1 MRLLA
6 IAAPLTALALCLPAA
21 ASQPLP
27 TYDKVGLKWKTP
39 PTVVD
44 MARHYPVRAK
54 ALKIARGSADV
65 ACAAK
70 NDTGI
75 LDCQVVAQSPERAG
89 FGASALAV
97 MRRAKVEAVDGGD
110 PTGRTFGFRLKF
122 GTWSGADL
130 PAGFQPGPGLN
141 WSRFP
146 TMGKWNM
153 SGQDRFETYSADFD
167 CTARANGR
175 LSCTPTGG
183 TPDVPKFQ
191 VAATE
196 AMAKARV
203 MSANGGPVEG
213 QRFSWTVSV
222 QRQNWCS
229 PGREEIFQDAETPG
243 QIGRCFPSQVQ
254 VR

>member
-27 TYDKVGLKWKTP
+27 TYDKVGLKWKAP

-44 MARHYPVRAK
+44 MARHYPVRARAK
-54 ALKIARGSADV
+54 QIGRGSVDV
-65 ACAAK
+65 ACAARNK
-70 NDTGI
+70 SGV
-75 LDCQVVAQSPERAG
+75 LDCQVVSESPERVG
-89 FGASALAV
+89 FGASALTV
-97 MRRAKVEAVDGGD
+97 MSRAKVETVDGGD

-122 GTWSGADL
+122 GTWGGADL
-130 PAGFQPGPGLN
+130 PPSFQPGPGLH

-146 TMGKWNM
+146 TMAKWNM
-153 SGQDRFETYSADFD
+153 TGQDKFETFSADFD
-167 CTARANGR
+167 CTARASGR
-175 LSCTPTGG
+175 LDCTSTGG
-183 TPDVPKFQ
+183 GAPPKFQ
-191 VAATE
+191 VAANQ
-196 AMAKARV
+196 AMAKAKV
-203 MSANGGPVEG
+203 MSADGGPVEG
-213 QRFSWTVSV
+213 KRFTWTVSV

-229 PGREEIFQDAETPG
+229 PGREEIFQDSETPG

>member
-27 TYDKVGLKWKTP
+27 TYDKVGLKWKKP

-54 ALKIARGSADV
+54 ALQIARGSADV

-70 NDTGI
+70 NDTGL
-75 LDCQVVAQSPERAG
+75 LDCQVVAESPERAG

-97 MRRAKVEAVDGGD
+97 MSRAKVEAVDGGD

-122 GTWSGADL
+122 GTWGGADL
-130 PAGFQPGPGLN
+130 PPSFQPGPGLN
-141 WSRFP
+141 WARFP

-153 SGQDRFETYSADFD
+153 SGQDKYETFTAAFD
-167 CTARANGR
+167 CTARASGR
-175 LSCTPTGG
+175 LDCTPTGG
-183 TPDVPKFQ
+183 DSPAKFQ
-191 VAATE
+191 AAARE
-196 AMAKARV
+196 AMARAKV
-203 MSANGGPVEG
+203 MSADGGSVDG
-213 QRFSWTVSV
+213 KRFSWTVSV

-229 PGREEIFQDAETPG
+229 PGKEEIFQDDDTPAP
-243 QIGRCFPSQVQ
+243 IGRCFPSQVQ

>member
-27 TYDKVGLKWKTP
+27 TYDKVGLKWKNP

-44 MARHYPVRAK
+44 MARYYPVRARAK
-54 ALKIARGSADV
+54 QIGRGMAEV
-65 ACAAK
+65 ACSAR
-70 NDTGI
+70 NTSGD
-75 LDCQVVAQSPERAG
+75 LNCQVVSESPERAG

-97 MRRAKVEAVDGGD
+97 MSRARVEAVDGGD
-110 PTGRTFGFRLKF
+110 PRGRAFGFRLKF
-122 GTWSGADL
+122 GTWGGADL
-130 PAGFQPGPGLN
+130 PASFQPGPGLN

-146 TMGKWNM
+146 TMGKWSM
-153 SGQDRFETYSADFD
+153 SGQDRYETFSADFD

-175 LSCTPTGG
+175 LTCTPTGG
-183 TPDVPKFQ
+183 TPDQPKFQ
-191 VAATE
+191 AAAIE

-203 MSANGGPVEG
+203 TSANGAPVEG
-213 QRFSWTVSV
+213 ARFSWTVSV

-229 PGREEIFQDAETPG
+229 PGREEIFQDSETPG

>member
-6 IAAPLTALALCLPAA
+6 IAAPLTALAICLPAA

-54 ALKIARGSADV
+54 ALKIERGSVDV
-65 ACAAK
+65 ACAAR
-70 NDTGI
+70 NDAGQ
-75 LDCQVVAQSPERAG
+75 LDCQVVGESPAKAG

-97 MRRAKVEAVDGGD
+97 MSRAKVEAVDGGD
-110 PTGRTFGFRLKF
+110 AKGRTFGFRLKF
-122 GTWSGADL
+122 GTWGGADL
-130 PAGFQPGPGLN
+130 PASFQPGPGLH
-141 WSRFP
+141 WARFP
-146 TMGKWNM
+146 TMGKWSM
-153 SGQDRFETYSADFD
+153 SGQDRYETLTADFD
-167 CTARANGR
+167 CVARASGR
-175 LSCTPTGG
+175 LTCTPTGG
-183 TPDVPKFQ
+183 VGPGKFQ
-191 VAATE
+191 AAASE
-196 AMAKARV
+196 AMAKAKV

-213 QRFSWTVSV
+213 QRFSWSVSV

-229 PGREEIFQDAETPG
+229 PGREEIFQDSETPG

>member
-27 TYDKVGLKWKTP
+27 TYDKVGLKWKNP

-54 ALKIARGSADV
+54 AKKIARGVAEV
-65 ACAAK
+65 ACSARNASG
-70 NDTGI
+70 D
-75 LDCQVVAQSPERAG
+75 LDCQVVSEQPQRAG

-97 MRRAKVEAVDGGD
+97 MSRARVETVDGGD
-110 PTGRTFGFRLKF
+110 PRGRTFGFRLKF
-122 GTWSGADL
+122 GTWGGADL
-130 PAGFQPGPGLN
+130 PASFQPAKDLQ
-141 WSRFP
+141 WARFP
-146 TMGKWNM
+146 TMGKWSM
-153 SGQDRFETYSADFD
+153 SGQDRYETLSADFD
-167 CTARANGR
+167 CSVRANGR
-175 LSCTPTGG
+175 LDCAPTG
-183 TPDVPKFQ
+183 PAASEKFQ
-191 VAATE
+191 AAAAA

-203 MSANGGPVEG
+203 MSADGGPVEG
-213 QRFSWTVSV
+213 RRFNWTVSV

-229 PGREEIFQDAETPG
+229 PGREEIFQDPETPG

>member
-44 MARHYPVRAK
+44 MARHFPVRAK
-54 ALKIARGSADV
+54 AKQISRGSVEV

-70 NDTGI
+70 NDSGA
-75 LDCQVVAQSPERAG
+75 LNCQVVSEEPQRAG

-97 MRRAKVEAVDGGD
+97 MSRAKVEAVDGGD

-122 GTWSGADL
+122 GTWGGADL
-130 PAGFQPGPGLN
+130 PASFQPGPGLN

-146 TMGKWNM
+146 TMGKWSM
-153 SGQDRFETYSADFD
+153 SGQDKYETFTANFD

-175 LSCTPTGG
+175 LDCTPTGG
-183 TPDVPKFQ
+183 EAPPKFH
-191 VAATE
+191 AAAGE
-196 AMAKARV
+196 AMAKAKV
-203 MSANGGPVEG
+203 MSADGGPVEG
-213 QRFSWTVSV
+213 KRFSWTVSV

>member
-6 IAAPLTALALCLPAA
+6 ITLPFVALALCLPAA

-54 ALKIARGSADV
+54 ALQIPRGSVDV
-65 ACAAK
+65 ACAAR
-70 NDTGI
+70 NATGI
-75 LDCQVVAQSPERAG
+75 LDCQVVGESPEKAG

-97 MRRAKVEAVDGGD
+97 MSRAKVEAVDGGD

-122 GTWSGADL
+122 GTWGGADL
-130 PAGFQPGPGLN
+130 PPSFQPGPGLH
-141 WSRFP
+141 WARFP
-146 TMGKWNM
+146 MMTKWKM
-153 SGQDRFETYSADFD
+153 SGQDKFETYTAAFD
-167 CTARANGR
+167 CTARASGR
-175 LSCTPTGG
+175 LDCTSTGG
-183 TPDVPKFQ
+183 DSPAKFQ
-191 VAATE
+191 AAASD
-196 AMAKARV
+196 AMARAKV
-203 MSANGGPVEG
+203 MSADGGSVEG
-213 QRFSWTVSV
+213 KRFSWTVSV

-229 PGREEIFQDAETPG
+229 PGREDIFQDSETPG

>member
-54 ALKIARGSADV
+54 ARKIARGVAEV
-65 ACAAK
+65 ACSARNASG
-70 NDTGI
+70 D
-75 LDCQVVAQSPERAG
+75 LACQVVSQEPQRAG

-97 MRRAKVEAVDGGD
+97 MSRARVEAVDGGD
-110 PTGRTFGFRLKF
+110 PRGRTFGFRLKF
-122 GTWSGADL
+122 GTWGGADL
-130 PAGFQPGPGLN
+130 PASFQPGEGLQ
-141 WSRFP
+141 WARFP
-146 TMGKWNM
+146 TMGKWSL
-153 SGQDRFETYSADFD
+153 SGQDRYETLSADFD
-167 CTARANGR
+167 CTARASGR
-175 LSCTPTGG
+175 LSCTPTGSTASAG
-183 TPDVPKFQ
+183 FQ
-191 VAATE
+191 AAAAD

-213 QRFSWTVSV
+213 ARFTWTVSV

-229 PGREEIFQDAETPG
+229 PGREEIFQDSGTPG
-243 QIGRCFPSQVQ
+243 PVGRCFPSQVQ